1 MNLRSASKF
10 VQDDGWYKAA
20 KRYEDFLGSHQTGRA
35 VSGTRGGLHTPGM
48 IKISFRKMCAEN
60 PDARFVS
67 INAQNI
73 AVPEGIKERAFLINS
88 DIGKIISS

>member
-1 MNLRSASKF
+1 MR
-10 VQDDGWYKAA
+10 
-20 KRYEDFLGSHQTGRA
+20 
-35 VSGTRGGLHTPGM
+35 
-48 IKISFRKMCAEN
+48 AEN

-88 DIGKIISS
+88 DIGEIISS